1 MSQYRTQ
8 TLLLLLFSIPT
19 LLLSQTSLKAK
30 KLLDDTSVQMRN
42 YNNYQF
48 KFKYSLENSS
58 ENIKQETNGSVVVSQ
73 EKYKLI
79 TLDIT
84 QLFDGKNLYT
94 IFPENEEVLITSSD
108 QEENILLNPTELID
122 IYKTGYDFQW
132 DIIQNVEGNKI
143 QYVKLIPS
151 EESLDISY
159 ILLGINTKSKNIYK
173 IIEIGKQ
180 RTTTTLTIENFVIN
194 KNIPDT
200 IFVFNKV
207 DYPGYYI
214 N

>member
-132 DIIQNVEGNKI
+132 DIIQNVEADRPMGRI
-143 QYVKLIPS
+143 TDRDQA
-151 EESLDISY
+151 ECE
-159 ILLGINTKSKNIYK
+159 
-173 IIEIGKQ
+173 
-180 RTTTTLTIENFVIN
+180 
-194 KNIPDT
+194 
-200 IFVFNKV
+200 
-207 DYPGYYI
+207 
-214 N
+214 